1 MYTLPKQ
8 ISLKNIWSIQI
19 KCVSL
24 QQQIPPRLSTMRTT
38 VGLRFLY
45 GYMNYDKQPINID
58 EQLTLLQNRGLLIE
72 DIATAK
78 LQLRNISYFRIASYF
93 RYMEEDSQHHLYK
106 SGSTFGQAINLY
118 LFDKELR
125 QLIFKAIQDI
135 EISLR
140 TKMIQVFSMEHGAF
154 WFMDSSLFKNADFYD
169 GCLDNIK
176 KEVSRSNEDFIKE
189 HYEKYTFPTLPPV
202 WKTLEVVSFGTLSK
216 VFCLFKDNRL
226 KKQVAREFGLPQ
238 YTYLESWIRCI
249 TVLRNCCAHHAR
261 IWNRRFALKP
271 QLPNRLP
278 LHWIT
283 PCQKPIKLYHQL
295 CTLLYLEQTIT
306 PCMDL
311 KSSLLKLFAENPNVD
326 LHAMGFPQGWEN
338 EPLWRY

>member
-1 MYTLPKQ
+1 M
-8 ISLKNIWSIQI
+8 
-19 KCVSL
+19 

-58 EQLTLLQNRGLLIE
+58 EQLALLQNRGLMIG
-72 DIATAK
+72 DIVTAK
-78 LQLRNISYFRIASYF
+78 LQLRNISYFRIASYL
-93 RYMEEDSQHHLYK
+93 RYMEEEQLHHLYK
-106 SGSTFGQAINLY
+106 SGSTFEQAINLY

-140 TKMIQVFSMEHGAF
+140 TKMIQMFSMEHGAF
-154 WFMDSSLFKNADFYD
+154 WFMDSSLFKNEEFYE

-189 HYEKYTFPTLPPV
+189 HSQKYTYPALPPV

-216 VFCLFKDNRL
+216 LFCLFKDNRL
-226 KKQVAREFGLPQ
+226 KKQVARELGLPLQ
-238 YTYLESWIRCI
+238 
-249 TVLRNCCAHHAR
+249 
-261 IWNRRFALKP
+261 
-271 QLPNRLP
+271 
-278 LHWIT
+278 WIT
-283 PCQKPIKLYHQL
+283 PSQKPIKLYHQL

-311 KSSLLKLFAENPNVD
+311 KSSLFKLFAEYPNID

-338 EPLWRY
+338 EPLWRL

>member
-1 MYTLPKQ
+1 
-8 ISLKNIWSIQI
+8 
-19 KCVSL
+19 
-24 QQQIPPRLSTMRTT
+24 MRTT

-45 GYMNYDKQPINID
+45 GYM
-58 EQLTLLQNRGLLIE
+58 
-72 DIATAK
+72 
-78 LQLRNISYFRIASYF
+78 
-93 RYMEEDSQHHLYK
+93 EEDQLHHLYK
-106 SGSTFGQAINLY
+106 SGSTFEQAINLY

-140 TKMIQVFSMEHGAF
+140 TKMIQMFSMEHGAF
-154 WFMDSSLFKNADFYD
+154 WFMDSSLFKNEEFYE

-189 HYEKYTFPTLPPV
+189 HSQKYTYPALPPV
-202 WKTLEVVSFGTLSK
+202 WKTLEVVSFGTFSK
-216 VFCLFKDNRL
+216 LFCLFKDNRL
-226 KKQVAREFGLPQ
+226 KKQVARELGLPQ

-278 LHWIT
+278 LQWIT
-283 PCQKPIKLYHQL
+283 PSQKPIKLYHQL

-311 KSSLLKLFAENPNVD
+311 KSSLFKLFAEYPNVD

-338 EPLWRY
+338 EPLWRL

>member
-1 MYTLPKQ
+1 MKKIIWGIALLFCTSMAANAQNGCKNSAQKSCCKRMRFLWKLELFALNSSFYKQ
-8 ISLKNIWSIQI
+8 IFKKKLGDSDKKAYLCSNKSHHASQR
-19 KCVSL
+19 CV
-24 QQQIPPRLSTMRTT
+24 PRWDFAFYL
-38 VGLRFLY
+38 
-45 GYMNYDKQPINID
+45 
-58 EQLTLLQNRGLLIE
+58 
-72 DIATAK
+72 
-78 LQLRNISYFRIASYF
+78 
-93 RYMEEDSQHHLYK
+93 RYMEEDQLHHLYK
-106 SGSTFGQAINLY
+106 SGSTFEQAINLY

-140 TKMIQVFSMEHGAF
+140 TKMIQMFSMEHGAF
-154 WFMDSSLFKNADFYD
+154 WFMDSSLFKNEEFYE

-189 HYEKYTFPTLPPV
+189 HSQKYTYPALPPV

-216 VFCLFKDNRL
+216 LFCLFKDNRL
-226 KKQVAREFGLPQ
+226 KKQVARELGLPQ

-278 LHWIT
+278 LQWIT
-283 PCQKPIKLYHQL
+283 PSQKPIKLYHQL

-311 KSSLLKLFAENPNVD
+311 KSSLFKLFAEYPNVD
-326 LHAMGFPQGWEN
+326 LHAMGFPQDWEN
-338 EPLWRY
+338 EPLWRL

>member
-1 MYTLPKQ
+1 M
-8 ISLKNIWSIQI
+8 
-19 KCVSL
+19 
-24 QQQIPPRLSTMRTT
+24 
-38 VGLRFLY
+38 
-45 GYMNYDKQPINID
+45 
-58 EQLTLLQNRGLLIE
+58 
-72 DIATAK
+72 
-78 LQLRNISYFRIASYF
+78 
-93 RYMEEDSQHHLYK
+93 
-106 SGSTFGQAINLY
+106 
-118 LFDKELR
+118 
-125 QLIFKAIQDI
+125 
-135 EISLR
+135 
-140 TKMIQVFSMEHGAF
+140 
-154 WFMDSSLFKNADFYD
+154 
-169 GCLDNIK
+169 
-176 KEVSRSNEDFIKE
+176 
-189 HYEKYTFPTLPPV
+189 

-216 VFCLFKDNRL
+216 LFCLFKDNRL

-283 PCQKPIKLYHQL
+283 SSQKPIKLYHQL

-311 KSSLLKLFAENPNVD
+311 KSSLFKLFAEYPNVD

-338 EPLWRY
+338 EPLWRL

>member
-1 MYTLPKQ
+1 
-8 ISLKNIWSIQI
+8 
-19 KCVSL
+19 
-24 QQQIPPRLSTMRTT
+24 
-38 VGLRFLY
+38 
-45 GYMNYDKQPINID
+45 
-58 EQLTLLQNRGLLIE
+58 
-72 DIATAK
+72 
-78 LQLRNISYFRIASYF
+78 
-93 RYMEEDSQHHLYK
+93 MEEDRLLHHYK
-106 SGSTFGQAINLY
+106 SSSTFEQAIDLY

-154 WFMDSSLFKNADFYD
+154 WFMDASLFKNADFYE
-169 GCLDNIK
+169 GSLDNIK

-189 HYEKYTFPTLPPV
+189 HSEKYTFPSLPPV

-216 VFCLFKDNRL
+216 LFCLFTDNRL

-278 LHWIT
+278 LAWIT
-283 PCQKPIKLYHQL
+283 PTQKPIKLYQQL
-295 CTLLYLEQTIT
+295 CTLLYMEQTIT

-311 KSSLLKLFAENPNVD
+311 KNSLLRLFADYPYID
-326 LHAMGFPQGWEN
+326 LHAMGFPKHWQD
-338 EPLWRY
+338 EPLWR

>member
-1 MYTLPKQ
+1 MD
-8 ISLKNIWSIQI
+8 
-19 KCVSL
+19 
-24 QQQIPPRLSTMRTT
+24 
-38 VGLRFLY
+38 
-45 GYMNYDKQPINID
+45 YDKQPINVD
-58 EQLTLLQNRGLLIE
+58 EQVALLQNRGLVIE
-72 DIATAK
+72 DIAIAK
-78 LQLRNISYFRIASYF
+78 LQLRNISYFRIASYL
-93 RYMEEDSQHHLYK
+93 RYMEEDRLLHHYK
-106 SGSTFGQAINLY
+106 SSSTFEQAIDLY

-154 WFMDSSLFKNADFYD
+154 WFMDASLFKNADFYE
-169 GCLDNIK
+169 GSLDNIK

-189 HYEKYTFPTLPPV
+189 HSEKYTFPSLPPV

-216 VFCLFKDNRL
+216 LFCLFTDNRL

-278 LHWIT
+278 LAWIT
-283 PCQKPIKLYHQL
+283 P
-295 CTLLYLEQTIT
+295 T
-306 PCMDL
+306 
-311 KSSLLKLFAENPNVD
+311 
-326 LHAMGFPQGWEN
+326 
-338 EPLWRY
+338 

>member
-1 MYTLPKQ
+1 M
-8 ISLKNIWSIQI
+8 
-19 KCVSL
+19 

-45 GYMNYDKQPINID
+45 EYMYYDKEPINID
-58 EQLTLLQNRGLLIE
+58 EQLTLLQNRELIID

-78 LQLRNISYFRIASYF
+78 LQLSNISYFRIASYL
-93 RYMEEDSQHHLYK
+93 RYMEQDHLLHIYK
-106 SGSTFGQAINLY
+106 SGSTFSQAINLY

-154 WFMDSSLFKNADFYD
+154 WFMDSSLFKNADFFD
-169 GCLDNIK
+169 GCLDTIK

-189 HYEKYTFPTLPPV
+189 HSEKYSSPVLPPV

-216 VFCLFKDNRL
+216 LFCLFKDNRL

-278 LHWIT
+278 LRWIT
-283 PCQKPIKLYHQL
+283 PTQKPIKLYHQL
-295 CTLLYLEQTIT
+295 CTLLYMEQTIS
-306 PCMDL
+306 PCIDL
-311 KSSLLKLFAENPNVD
+311 RESLLKLFSAYPNVD
-326 LHAMGFPQGWEN
+326 LHAMGFPNGWQD
-338 EPLWRY
+338 EPLWKMPFTPI